1 MGTGVRQHDFSRHTQ
16 ALSKACPEQW
26 HEQAWH
32 EQAVKHLEKVVQEEA
47 CTVHGSHAAFQLKA
61 ARVYQL
67 ISFLRTCRA

>member
-26 HEQAWH
+26 HEQA
-32 EQAVKHLEKVVQEEA
+32 VKHFEKVVQEEA
-47 CTVHGSHAAFQLKA
+47 CTVRGSHAAFQLKA